1 MKIVAVIPVKEHSE
15 RVPNKNIRRFHNA
28 KSLLDILITKLKKCK
43 DISKI
48 YISSNSEK
56 INNISKKNKCFYIKR
71 DLRYCNNITPWSEV
85 IFEVVNNI
93 PENENTVLMWC
104 HTTTPLFDSYKSAIS
119 IYKNKNFKNDGL
131 ISVEK
136 YKRFLISEKKK
147 PINYSWGIWHPYSQ
161 DLDSVFSVTGA
172 LFMMKIKDFKKNR
185 YVISKNPY
193 FLETKNLEGI
203 DIDTKDDFKL
213 AQLLYGNKS
222 KL

>member
-1 MKIVAVIPVKEHSE
+1 M
-15 RVPNKNIRRFHNA
+15 
-28 KSLLDILITKLKKCK
+28 
-43 DISKI
+43 
-48 YISSNSEK
+48 
-56 INNISKKNKCFYIKR
+56 
-71 DLRYCNNITPWSEV
+71 
-85 IFEVVNNI
+85 VNNI

-119 IYKNKNFKNDGL
+119 IYKNKKFKNDGL